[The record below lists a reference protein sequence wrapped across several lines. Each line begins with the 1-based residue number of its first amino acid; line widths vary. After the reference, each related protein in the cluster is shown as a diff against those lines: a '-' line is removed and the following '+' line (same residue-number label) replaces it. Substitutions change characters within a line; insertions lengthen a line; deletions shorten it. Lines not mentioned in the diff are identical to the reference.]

1 MSESLLPESP
11 LASLA
16 GISPREQKALQA
28 AGLETVGQL
37 LQRIPRRYEDR
48 RTSHSL
54 HLLTPS
60 NLAVVRIELTETRYA

>member
-1 MSESLLPESP
+1 MSENLLPESP

-28 AGLETVGQL
+28 AGVETVSQL

-48 RTSHSL
+48 RTSQPL
-54 HLLTPS
+54 HLMQEGDTDRKS
-60 NLAVVRIELTETRYA
+60 VV